1 MLRLALPTDP
11 RWAHAAQMDI
21 SEILTDHAWCE
32 QKAASSA
39 ISLMVQYPEFPDL
52 VSQMAELAREEMEHF
67 QRVHQRIQDRGLSLG
82 RERKDPYVHALISFQ
97 NKQGTKEQR
106 LRDKLLM
113 AALIE
118 ARSCERFRLLSEE
131 IADPSLA
138 DFYRELMESEAAH
151 YTLFITL
158 ARDLTGRE
166 ATDVRWR
173 EWLNYEAEQIQKFQ
187 SGKGIHV

>member
-32 QKAASSA
+32 QKAASAA
-39 ISLMVQYPEFPDL
+39 ISLMVQYPEFPEL
-52 VSQMAELAREEMEHF
+52 VSQMAALAREEMEHF
-67 QRVHQRIQDRGLSLG
+67 QRVHQCILDRGLSLG

-97 NKQGTKEQR
+97 IKQGSKEHR

-138 DFYRELMESEAAH
+138 GFYRELMASEAGH
-151 YTLFITL
+151 YTLFISL

-173 EWLNYEAEQIQKFQ
+173 AWLNYEAGQIQKFQ
-187 SGKGIHV
+187 SGKGMHA

>member
-1 MLRLALPTDP
+1 MALPTDP

-32 QKAASSA
+32 QKAASAA
-39 ISLMVQYPEFPDL
+39 ISLMVQYPEFPEL
-52 VSQMAELAREEMEHF
+52 VSQMAALAREEMEHF
-67 QRVHQRIQDRGLSLG
+67 QRVHQCILDRGLSLG

-97 NKQGTKEQR
+97 IKQGSKEHR

-138 DFYRELMESEAAH
+138 GFYRELMASEAGH
-151 YTLFITL
+151 YTLFISL

-173 EWLNYEAEQIQKFQ
+173 AWLNYEAGQIQKFQ
-187 SGKGIHV
+187 SGKGMHA